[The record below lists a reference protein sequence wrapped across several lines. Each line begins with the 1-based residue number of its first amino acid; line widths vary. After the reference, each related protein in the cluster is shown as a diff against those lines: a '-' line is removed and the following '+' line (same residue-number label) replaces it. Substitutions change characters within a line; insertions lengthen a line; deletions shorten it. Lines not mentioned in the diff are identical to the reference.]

1 MTEPIKSI
9 TPVQSR
15 IITPI
20 NEGNV
25 YQAKS
30 YIQFKINASELPM
43 WLVNDS
49 YLRFDIE
56 YDRSAYS
63 TTIGA
68 TGNTNLNINKSYIRN
83 AANIFNMINVKYGG
97 EDIYSQTL
105 NIEQNTIKML
115 TYGES
120 YLNANYA
127 TFTTNKMIQENK
139 AYLIFDNGT
148 ATKNDATETIPA
160 VSKKILNVMIPVNQL
175 LPMFQDVNSTGFPV
189 GYLKK
194 QIEINLYIAEP
205 HQYLVDYDDV
215 MNDFSEYFRRC
226 QSSTGDRQPVMNVDL
241 TQRYPSNSVKIT
253 NVRMYCSCYVPT
265 NDEAAVIQNKIN
277 SDGMKYKYN
286 LWHIGIREVKDIST
300 TNNLP
305 FSVTTNNTSSFIL
318 YCHNNNNNT
327 SPSLM
332 HRPLVN
338 SLYLRFGE
346 MQLPFQPIPGDS
358 FSNPFEYK
366 FTSDDVLNNIDTYFS
381 ETNNDYNNSYQY
393 MSINSSTDTTNNQLK
408 KEYLE
413 NNKVPASS
421 FVLMGANFT
430 NSNDKLGSAS
440 SRWNSQYQ
448 ASFNSNYIQNQPLR
462 FLLGVKTEYGLIV
475 KDGMLA
481 KINL

>member
-1 MTEPIKSI
+1 MSEVIKSV

-15 IITPI
+15 IIAPI

-25 YQAKS
+25 FTANS

-56 YDRSAYS
+56 YTRSKYKIPAAAN
-63 TTIGA
+63 TAA
-68 TGNTNLNINKSYIRN
+68 TNVNINKTYIRN

-97 EDIYSQTL
+97 EDLYSQTY
-105 NIEQNTIKML
+105 NIEQNTLRML
-115 TYGES
+115 SYGES

-127 TFTTNKMIQENK
+127 SFTTNKMIQDK
-139 AYLIFDNGT
+139 RAYLVFDNGT
-148 ATKNDATETIPA
+148 ATDATEQNIASETKSIA
-160 VSKKILNVMIPVNQL
+160 NVMIPINQL
-175 LPMFQDVNSTGFPV
+175 LPFFMDVNSTGFPV

-205 HQYLVDYDDV
+205 YKYLVDYDDV
-215 MNDFSEYFRRC
+215 MGDFSEYFRRGKPV
-226 QSSTGDRQPVMNVDL
+226 SGSTRENVCAVTL
-241 TQRYPSNSVKIT
+241 QQRYPSNAIKLK

-277 SDGMKYKYN
+277 SDGMKFKYN
-286 LWHIGIREVKDIST
+286 LWHIGAREVDEIGR

-305 FSVTTNNTSSFIL
+305 FSVSTDNTSSLIL
-318 YCHNNNNNT
+318 YCHEQKI
-327 SPSLM
+327 SPSVM

-358 FSNPFEYK
+358 FANPFEYK
-366 FTSDDVLNNIDTYFS
+366 FTTDDVLNNIDTYFS

-393 MSINSSTDTTNNQLK
+393 MSIPTAAADGSMKADDMQKNT
-408 KEYLE
+408 
-413 NNKVPASS
+413 VPGSS
-421 FVLMGANFT
+421 FIMMGANFT
-430 NSNDKLGSAS
+430 NSNDKLGSPS

-448 ASFNSNYIQNQPLR
+448 ASFNSNMPQKLPLR
-462 FLLGVKTEYGLIV
+462 FILGVKTEYGLIV
-475 KDGMLA
+475 KDGQIA
-481 KINL
+481 HINL